1 MKRKN
6 TKKRRRENGGN
17 LALITASVVQQEREI
32 VCAAL
37 QYAASFFCLVESWR
51 DCEELKAN
59 PEEKWMFV
67 DKKKGSNNAQHGE
80 VRNSR

>member
-1 MKRKN
+1 M
-6 TKKRRRENGGN
+6 
-17 LALITASVVQQEREI
+17 
-32 VCAAL
+32 CAAL
-37 QYAASFFCLVESWR
+37 QYAASFLCLVESWR

-67 DKKKGSNNAQHGE
+67 DKKKGSNNAQHGD